1 VIHAAWRPSATE
13 ELLLEATVGP
23 VSGAARA
30 FAAWRNAQDL
40 DAIGEGSLRL
50 LPLLV
55 PRAGLLDPDDPAWP
69 VIRGCYRRAFVRGQL
84 LARRAAEAITLWD
97 SASIPTL
104 LLKGGALLACY
115 GGNAALRPM
124 NDYDVLVP
132 RRQAAEAI
140 RMLLANQWTASLPHP
155 ETLPVAYH
163 GACFRSR
170 DGFDIDLHWQALPSA
185 DDDDEAA
192 IWTTSAPFTLH
203 AVATRVPCAAD
214 LLTIVC
220 AHGTQWSPASG
231 VRWVADALHVLR
243 GREAGFDW
251 QRVLDGGRRWH
262 VTLPLVDTLA
272 YLGARWHVDLPSG
285 LLHELGRV
293 PVTAVDRHAYR
304 ALSVRPGFAAYL
316 LRPWRRYRLRSR
328 QLSPWR
334 ALPGFMTYLRVSL
347 GRSRVREVPME
358 IARRALRFRR
368 ARRLGRV

>member
-1 VIHAAWRPSATE
+1 VRRAAWRPSAVE

-23 VSGAARA
+23 ISGAAAA
-30 FAAWRNAQDL
+30 FAAWRSAQEL

-55 PRAGLLDPDDPAWP
+55 PRAGLLDAGDPAWP

-84 LARRAAEAITLWD
+84 LAHRAAEAMALWD
-97 SASIPTL
+97 AAGLPTL
-104 LLKGGALLACY
+104 LLKGGALLSYY

-132 RRQAAEAI
+132 RRRASEAI
-140 RMLLANQWTASLPHP
+140 RMLLDSGWTASLPHP
-155 ETLPVAYH
+155 EALPVAYH
-163 GACFRSR
+163 GACFRSH

-185 DDDDEAA
+185 DDGDE
-192 IWTTSAPFTLH
+192 SAVWKASEAYTLH
-203 AVATRVPCAAD
+203 AVATRTPCAAD

-231 VRWVADALHVLR
+231 VRWVADALHILR

-251 QRVLDGGRRWH
+251 QRMLESGRRWH
-262 VTLPLVDTLA
+262 ATLSLVDTLT
-272 YLGARWHVDLPSG
+272 YLAACWDVDVPAS
-285 LLHELGRV
+285 LLGELNRV
-293 PVTAVDRHAYR
+293 PVTGVDRRAYR
-304 ALSVRPGFAAYL
+304 ALSVKPGFGAYL

-328 QLSPWR
+328 RLTPWR
-334 ALPGFMTYLRVSL
+334 ALPGFLTYLRVTL
-347 GRSRVREVPME
+347 GRSKVREVPME
-358 IARRALRFRR
+358 VARRVLRFRR